1 MALTLAITAAEGSTS
16 EREAKATENVIRTN
30 NDILTETVRMDTHTH
45 HSGETM
51 ISNAMEQALFGQLN
65 REFSSAY
72 LYLAMSAYCSHLEF
86 NGAASWFKLQYEEE
100 HAHATRIYNYLVEQG
115 VQVVLGEVPAPPS
128 DYGTLLDVFKSALSH
143 EQAMTSQLNDLS
155 DHALKEKDHAT
166 YNLLQWFVNEQVE
179 EEATIGGIISKL
191 KLVKDD
197 GYGLLMIDNEL
208 GARQAATA

>member
-1 MALTLAITAAEGSTS
+1 
-16 EREAKATENVIRTN
+16 
-30 NDILTETVRMDTHTH
+30 
-45 HSGETM
+45 M
-51 ISNAMEQALFGQLN
+51 ISDAMKEALLGQLN

-72 LYLAMSAYCSHLEF
+72 LYLAMSAYTSHLEF

-100 HAHATRIYNYLVEQG
+100 HTHATRIYNYLVEQG
-115 VQVVLGEVPAPPS
+115 VQVVLAEVAAPPS
-128 DYGTLLDVFKSALSH
+128 EYGKLLEVFKASLAH
-143 EQAMTSQLNDLS
+143 EQSMTSRLNDIS

-179 EEATIGGIISKL
+179 EEATLGGIISKL

-208 GARQAATA
+208 GSRQSATTSV